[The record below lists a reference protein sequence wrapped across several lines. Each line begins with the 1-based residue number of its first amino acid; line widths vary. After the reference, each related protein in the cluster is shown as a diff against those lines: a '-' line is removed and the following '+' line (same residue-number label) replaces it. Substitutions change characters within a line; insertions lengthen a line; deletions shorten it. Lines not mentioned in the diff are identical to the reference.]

1 MMLGIGNY
9 IFRLIPANPILLRVV
24 ESGGKRTRDLFI
36 RCGYLGILVLLVMFR
51 LLPEM
56 GDMDGS
62 LSKLTST
69 SAQIFH
75 LMSYVQL
82 GLVALLAPVFTAG
95 AITQEKDSQT
105 YDILLSTPLSNGQI
119 VLGSLL
125 SRLFFVVTLLLS
137 GIPVF
142 GITQIFGGVAI
153 NQIVVS
159 WLIACATAFVTG
171 SIAMAIACLKVGTR
185 RTIFTFYLF
194 ILLYLA
200 VPMVIEQLGYCRYTW
215 VSGPNSTSH
224 VSWFAG
230 LHPFL
235 ALRGVFGETEYQPPQ
250 PGMVASYSWP
260 INWFLSSPH
269 TFYISFMFFLS
280 FVLVTPSIL
289 LLRRLAQ
296 STTTAQMWLLQLLHL
311 SRGNNT
317 RKPRNVWSNP
327 IAWREAKTKASA
339 NRAIVL
345 RYGFMLL
352 GLAAAFT
359 LVMFSGRVIT
369 PARSLAF
376 GYNEQAR
383 TISVLE
389 DDRSVIY
396 RVRAPGDPGGPP
408 TVIKFGDQTLQ
419 LDALRPG
426 LAVEQGGFLVKDHFV
441 TYMKVSYPEMVLS
454 QAKVRQFLLGAM
466 IIELAIIMLILTQ
479 NAASTVTREKED
491 GTLDLLLSTPIT
503 SRYYIWGKLRGLVS
517 FVLPLAAVPVA
528 SILMFV
534 IYDLFHSTPWA
545 MQTTDWT
552 VLPES
557 LLVLPGTLVMVT
569 AFAAILGMQMSLR
582 CRKTIMA
589 VMSSVGIVAGV
600 FGTLWVCGMG
610 AAGSRNLSEVGVGI
624 GCFSP
629 FTLMALFVSPLD
641 NTGGNFADYNALLNA
656 RIVIFIFGWMATGVL
671 GVVVW
676 TMYKSM
682 VHNFDMTIRKQ
693 ST

>member
-1 MMLGIGNY
+1 MLGIGNY
-9 IFRLIPANPILLRVV
+9 IFRLIPSNPILLRVV
-24 ESGGKRTRDLFI
+24 ESGGKRKRDLFI
-36 RCGYLGILVLLVMFR
+36 RCAYLGILVLLVMFR
-51 LLPEM
+51 LLPEL
-56 GDMDGS
+56 GDLDGS
-62 LSKLTST
+62 LSKLTSK
-69 SAQIFH
+69 SAAIFH

-105 YDILLSTPLSNGQI
+105 YDILLSTPLTNAQI

-142 GITQIFGGVAI
+142 AITQIFGGVAI

-159 WLIACATAFVTG
+159 WLIACATAFITG
-171 SIAMAIACLKVGTR
+171 SVAMAIACLKVGTR
-185 RTIFTFYLF
+185 RTIFTFYLV
-194 ILLYLA
+194 ILIYLA
-200 VPMVIEQLGYCRYTW
+200 VPIVIDQLGYCRYEW
-215 VSGPNSTSH
+215 KSGPNSTSYI
-224 VSWFAG
+224 SKFAG
-230 LHPFL
+230 VHPFL
-235 ALRGVFGETEYQPPQ
+235 ALRGVFGETEYQPP
-250 PGMVASYSWP
+250 PAGMVAGYSWP
-260 INWFLSSPH
+260 INWYLSSPH
-269 TFYISFMFFLS
+269 TFYVSLMFFLS

-296 STTTAQMWLLQLLHL
+296 STTTAQMWLLQLLRL

-317 RKPRNVWSNP
+317 RKPRYVWSNP

-339 NRAIVL
+339 NRAVVM

-352 GLAAAFT
+352 GLGAAFT
-359 LVMFSGRVIT
+359 LVMLSGRTVT
-369 PARSLAF
+369 PAKSLAF
-376 GYNEQAR
+376 GYNAQAK

-389 DDRSVIY
+389 DDRPVIY
-396 RVRAPGDPGGPP
+396 RVRAPGDSGGPA

-419 LDALRPG
+419 LEDLRAG
-426 LAVEQGGFLVKDHFV
+426 MAVKSDGPLVKDHFV
-441 TYMKVSYPEMVLS
+441 THMTVSYPDLVLP
-454 QAKVRQFLLGAM
+454 QDKIRQFLLGAM

-517 FVLPLAAVPVA
+517 FVLPLAAVPLV

-534 IYDLFHSTPWA
+534 VYDMFRSTPWA
-545 MQTTDWT
+545 LHPPDWT

-600 FGTLWVCGMG
+600 FGTLWVCGLN
-610 AAGSRNLSEVGVGI
+610 AAASRNLSEVGVGI

-629 FTLMALFVSPLD
+629 FTLMALFVAPLD
-641 NTGGNFADYNALLNA
+641 NTGGNFIDYNALLTA
-656 RIVIFIFGWMATGVL
+656 RVVIFIFGWMATGVL

>member
-1 MMLGIGNY
+1 MLGIGNY

-24 ESGGKRTRDLFI
+24 ESGGKRKRDLFI
-36 RCGYLGILVLLVMFR
+36 RCAYLGILVLLVMFR
-51 LLPEM
+51 LLPEL
-56 GDMDGS
+56 GDLDGS
-62 LSKLTST
+62 LSKLTSK
-69 SAQIFH
+69 SAAIFH

-105 YDILLSTPLSNGQI
+105 YDILLSTPLTNGQI

-137 GIPVF
+137 GIPIF
-142 GITQIFGGVAI
+142 AITQIFGGVAI

-159 WLIACATAFVTG
+159 WLIACATAFITG

-185 RTIFTFYLF
+185 RTIFSFYLV

-200 VPMVIEQLGYCRYTW
+200 VPIAIEELGYCRYEW
-215 VSGPNSTSH
+215 LSGPNSYSH
-224 VSWFAG
+224 ISKFAG
-230 LHPFL
+230 VHPFL
-235 ALRGVFGETEYQPPQ
+235 ALQGVFGDTVYQPP
-250 PGMVASYSWP
+250 PAGMVAGYSWP
-260 INWFLSSPH
+260 INWYLSSPH
-269 TFYISFMFFLS
+269 TFYVALMFFLS

-296 STTTAQMWLLQLLHL
+296 STTTAQTWLLQLLHL
-311 SRGNNT
+311 SHGNNT
-317 RKPRNVWSNP
+317 RKPRYVWSNP

-339 NRAIVL
+339 NRAIVM

-352 GLAAAFT
+352 GLGAAFT
-359 LVMFSGRVIT
+359 LVLYSGRTVT
-369 PARSLAF
+369 PVNSLAF
-376 GYNEQAR
+376 GYNEQAK
-383 TISVLE
+383 TISVLI
-389 DDRSVIY
+389 DDQPVIY
-396 RVRAPGDPGGPP
+396 RVRAPGDPGGPA
-408 TVIKFGDQTLQ
+408 TIVKFDGQTLP
-419 LDALRPG
+419 LESLRPG
-426 LAVEQGGFLVKDHFV
+426 MAVESDVFANKKGGFVGAM
-441 TYMKVSYPEMVLS
+441 TASYPQPVLP
-454 QAKVRQFLLGAM
+454 QKKVRQFLLGAM

-517 FVLPLAAVPVA
+517 FVLPLAAVPLV

-534 IYDLFHSTPWA
+534 VYDMFHSTSWA
-545 MQTTDWT
+545 LHPSEWT

-557 LLVLPGTLVMVT
+557 LFVLPGTLVMVT

-610 AAGSRNLSEVGVGI
+610 AAASNNLSEVGVGI

-629 FTLMALFVSPLD
+629 FTLMALFVAPLD
-641 NTGGNFADYNALLNA
+641 NTGNNFADYNALINA
-656 RIVIFIFGWMATGVL
+656 RFVIFIFGWVATGVL

-693 ST
+693 TT